1 MALIWELGNGDVD
14 VGNAV
19 MVAALFWRDSLQGR
33 GQWKARKDLV
43 GGFQSVR
50 DP

>member
-1 MALIWELGNGDVD
+1 MWEFVNGDVD
-14 VGNAV
+14 IGNAV
-19 MVAALFWRDSLQGR
+19 TVVALIWRDSLQGR